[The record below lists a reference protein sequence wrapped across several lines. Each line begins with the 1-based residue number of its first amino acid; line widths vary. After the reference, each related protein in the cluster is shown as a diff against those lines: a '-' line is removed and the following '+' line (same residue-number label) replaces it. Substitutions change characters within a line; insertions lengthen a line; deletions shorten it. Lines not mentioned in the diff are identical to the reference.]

1 MAFTEKRPGQ
11 AAWVKHIT
19 CFNFGATLSFGPSG
33 SSISAMKFAVPRAA
47 HAIAASL
54 FRADL
59 AVHEA
64 AIRAYD
70 TPEFPLV
77 FARDVPA
84 ANAT

>member
-1 MAFTEKRPGQ
+1 
-11 AAWVKHIT
+11 V
-19 CFNFGATLSFGPSG
+19 SFGPSG

-59 AVHEA
+59 AAHEA

-70 TPEFPLV
+70 TPEFALV
-77 FARDVPA
+77 FARDA
-84 ANAT
+84 HA